1 MCDNQET
8 PWIDSD
14 IAKKIN
20 FFFFLNFS
28 LMGKKKLKVIVQVL
42 NVFVENFS
50 PVKIIINKFTKPIS
64 DDNNNNNENLR
75 FSF

>member
-1 MCDNQET
+1 
-8 PWIDSD
+8 
-14 IAKKIN
+14 
-20 FFFFLNFS
+20 
-28 LMGKKKLKVIVQVL
+28 MGKKKLKVIVQVL